1 MGNRFVAHYLN
12 CKLYKMKRVAFV
24 VIILFAIFTNVSAQK
39 NSGFHIL
46 KTLHIASDGWW
57 DYVEL
62 GPINAWI
69 YLSHANQVNILN
81 KNTGD
86 SVGVIEGTT
95 GVHGI
100 AFDVASKKGFTTNG
114 RLNNVFV
121 FDMNTNK
128 VLAEIPTGKNPD
140 AIMYESFSKKMIV
153 CNNTGKSL
161 TIIDGANN
169 TVIDSIDVGGKPE
182 AAVSDGKG
190 KLFVNLEDKNEIAVV
205 DTKTFKVVNHW
216 SIAPGEGPT
225 GLAIDLKT
233 NRLFAGCE
241 KLLLVVDATN
251 GKVIDKLSIG
261 DGCDGVVF
269 DAATKNIYTSNGEG
283 TLTVINEKSAN
294 KYVIVENIVTK
305 KSARTITLDT
315 KTHLLY
321 LPAAELDP
329 KNLDQRGRAKMKVG
343 SFQVLVVGK

>member
-1 MGNRFVAHYLN
+1 
-12 CKLYKMKRVAFV
+12 MKKISIAVLL
-24 VIILFAIFTNVSAQK
+24 LFTLTINASAQK
-39 NSGFHIL
+39 NKGLQIL
-46 KTLHIASDGWW
+46 KTLHIQSEGWW

-62 GPINAWI
+62 GPINDWI
-69 YLSHANQVNILN
+69 YVSHANQVNILN
-81 KNTGD
+81 RNTGD

-100 AFDVASKKGFTTNG
+100 AFDVANKKGFTTNG

-128 VLAEIPTGKNPD
+128 VLAQIPTGKNPD

-161 TIIDGANN
+161 TIIDGTNN
-169 TVIDSIDVGGKPE
+169 TVTDSIDVGGKPE

-190 KLFVNLEDKNEIAVV
+190 KLFVNLEDKNEIVVV
-205 DTKTFKVVNHW
+205 DTKTFKVINHW

-241 KLLLVVDATN
+241 KLLVVVDATN
-251 GKVIDKLSIG
+251 GKIIDKLPIG

-283 TLTVINEKSAN
+283 TLTVINEKDAN
-294 KYVIVENIVTK
+294 KFVVVENVVTK
-305 KSARTITLDT
+305 KSARTITLDA
-315 KTHLLY
+315 KTQLLY

-329 KNLDQRGRAKMKVG
+329 KNVDQRGRAKMKAG
-343 SFQVLVVGK
+343 SFQVLVIGKK

>member
-1 MGNRFVAHYLN
+1 MKKITIVVAL
-12 CKLYKMKRVAFV
+12 F
-24 VIILFAIFTNVSAQK
+24 FAIIIQTSAQK
-39 NSGFHIL
+39 SSGLHIL
-46 KTLHIASDGWW
+46 KILRIASEGWW

-62 GPINAWI
+62 GPINDWI
-69 YLSHANQVNILN
+69 YVSHANQVNILN
-81 KNTGD
+81 RKTGD

-100 AFDVASKKGFTTNG
+100 AFDVVNKKGFTTNG

-128 VLAEIPTGKNPD
+128 VLAQIPTGKNPD
-140 AIMYESFSKKMIV
+140 AIMYEPFSKKMIV

-161 TIIDGANN
+161 TIIDGTSN
-169 TVIDSIDVGGKPE
+169 TVTDSIDVGGKPE

-190 KLFVNLEDKNEIAVV
+190 KLFVNLEDKNEIVVV
-205 DTKTFKVVNHW
+205 DTKTFKVINHW
-216 SIAPGEGPT
+216 SIAPAEGPT
-225 GLAIDLKT
+225 GLAIDVKT

-241 KLLLVVDATN
+241 KLLVIVDATN
-251 GKVIDKLSIG
+251 GKVIDKLAIG

-283 TLTVINEKSAN
+283 TVTVINEKSAD
-294 KYVIVENIVTK
+294 KFIVVENVITK

-329 KNLDQRGRAKMKVG
+329 KNLDQRGRAKMKAG

>member
-1 MGNRFVAHYLN
+1 
-12 CKLYKMKRVAFV
+12 MKKTS
-24 VIILFAIFTNVSAQK
+24 ILFVILIANILSASAQK
-39 NSGFHIL
+39 ATGLHIIN
-46 KTLHIASDGWW
+46 TLHIASAGGW
-57 DYVEL
+57 DYIEV
-62 GPINAWI
+62 GPINDWI
-69 YLSHANQVNILN
+69 YVSHSSQVNILN
-81 KNTGD
+81 KTTGD
-86 SVGVIEGTT
+86 SVGIIEGTA

-100 AFDVASKKGFTTNG
+100 AFDVANKKGFTTNG

-128 VLAEIPTGKNPD
+128 VLATIATGRNPD

-169 TVIDSIDVGGKPE
+169 IVTDSIDVGGKPE

-190 KLFVNLEDKNEIAVV
+190 KLFVNLEDKNEIVV
-205 DTKTFKVVNHW
+205 IDTKIFKVISHW

-225 GLAIDLKT
+225 GLAIDVKT

-241 KLLLVVDATN
+241 KLLVVVDATN
-251 GKVIDKLSIG
+251 GKIINKLPIG
-261 DGCDGVVF
+261 DGCDGVAF
-269 DAATKNIYTSNGEG
+269 DASTKNIYTSNGEG
-283 TLTVINEKSAN
+283 TLSVINEKSAN
-294 KYVIVENIVTK
+294 KFVLVENVVTK
-305 KSARTITLDT
+305 KSARTITLDA

-329 KNLDQRGRAKMKVG
+329 KNLDQRGRAKMKAG
-343 SFQVLVVGK
+343 TFQVLVVGK